1 MKKILFAL
9 VFMVLHMLAFTLAE
23 ADVGIK
29 CEVKRKRLNDRLQAM
44 KGKV

>member
-9 VFMVLHMLAFTLAE
+9 VFMALHMHALTLAE

-29 CEVKRKRLNDRLQAM
+29 CEVKRLNDRMQAM